1 MIRRIFSE
9 TELNSALKDYPPD
22 VLSGKL
28 KALAKGYGFS
38 YPFLKFFTGEESGAV
53 IGIYYGSAVVAGK
66 ADEETREFLLN
77 TFSGE
82 ILTSEDNGALF
93 AEFSP
98 QTLYIMEYAGNSH
111 YEKITLKTDA
121 SYERVYEILR
131 EGFDISFEDWYTDTC
146 HNVRH
151 GISEVFT
158 YNDTATAEKMFS
170 IDGISLISLVAVKNS
185 ARGKGVGG
193 LLIKNVSERLLES
206 GKVYVICEKELIPFY
221 EKNGYKFYKNCIQIK
236 TD

>member
-1 MIRRIFSE
+1 MNEYEKEGFFGGVVFPCGCVE
-9 TELNSALKDYPPD
+9 KD
-22 VLSGKL
+22 GKL
-28 KALAKGYGFS
+28 R
-38 YPFLKFFTGEESGAV
+38 
-53 IGIYYGSAVVAGK
+53 IYYGSAVVVGK
-66 ADEETREFLLN
+66 LDEEAYEFLIN

-82 ILTSEDNGALF
+82 ILMSEENSALF
-93 AEFSP
+93 GTFSP
-98 QTLYIMEYAGNSH
+98 EPLYIMEYTGGVAF
-111 YEKITLKTDA
+111 EKTALKTDTP
-121 SYERVYEILR
+121 YERVYEILR
-131 EGFDISFEDWYTDTC
+131 EGFNISFEDWYTDTC